1 VTRDDENLLNCA
13 GRGAVSAVAGLG
25 AKGWRMAF
33 KWVRSLKI
41 AVVWASFGAVAA
53 RLVATKSIIA

>member
-1 VTRDDENLLNCA
+1 
-13 GRGAVSAVAGLG
+13 
-25 AKGWRMAF
+25 MAF